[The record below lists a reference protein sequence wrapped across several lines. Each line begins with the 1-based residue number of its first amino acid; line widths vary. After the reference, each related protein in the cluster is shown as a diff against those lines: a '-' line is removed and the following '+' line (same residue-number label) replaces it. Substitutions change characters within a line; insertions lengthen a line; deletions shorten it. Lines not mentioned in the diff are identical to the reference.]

1 MTAEPNFTAMHDR
14 MQFYVDQEILPCC
27 ATVVFRGTEIIDQKT
42 FGFMDLESREP
53 LRSDAIFRM
62 KSNTKLITSVA
73 LMMLYEQ
80 GLFDLDD
87 PLPKYLPEFSDM
99 SVLSEGA
106 TSLADCV
113 PAEGFITPR
122 QLLCHSAGLSY
133 GFIEPTSLIDQAYAQ
148 AGINLLEDE
157 NLDLDELCARV
168 AGLPLVYEPGTAW
181 RYSVATDVC
190 ARLLEV
196 LTGQP
201 FDRVLREQ
209 IFEPL
214 GMVDTDFWVSP
225 DRAHRLTTHYGP
237 TNLLDPMASGL
248 VKTDDP
254 IAGHFNQPRK
264 LLSGGGGL
272 VSTVADYSQFLRM
285 LVNEGEWA
293 GVRLLKP
300 QTLELMRTN
309 QLAPGVGVEFLN
321 WQMPGTVFGLG
332 FAIKAALA
340 DHEPPASLNEYHWGG
355 LSGTHS
361 WVAPEANLTGFCLTQ
376 RMPGFLHPFSQDFK
390 SMVYEIASE

>member
-1 MTAEPNFTAMHDR
+1 
-14 MQFYVDQEILPCC
+14 
-27 ATVVFRGTEIIDQKT
+27 
-42 FGFMDLESREP
+42 
-53 LRSDAIFRM
+53 
-62 KSNTKLITSVA
+62 
-73 LMMLYEQ
+73 
-80 GLFDLDD
+80 
-87 PLPKYLPEFSDM
+87 
-99 SVLSEGA
+99 
-106 TSLADCV
+106 
-113 PAEGFITPR
+113 
-122 QLLCHSAGLSY
+122 
-133 GFIEPTSLIDQAYAQ
+133 
-148 AGINLLEDE
+148 
-157 NLDLDELCARV
+157 
-168 AGLPLVYEPGTAW
+168 
-181 RYSVATDVC
+181 
-190 ARLLEV
+190 
-196 LTGQP
+196 
-201 FDRVLREQ
+201 
-209 IFEPL
+209 
-214 GMVDTDFWVSP
+214 MVDTDFWVST
-225 DRAHRLTTHYGP
+225 DRAQRLTTHYGP

-355 LSGTHS
+355 LSGRRS